1 MVIGGRGP
9 RLLDIVRMLQIIT
22 SSLRTF
28 ICIDAWDECAATH
41 RIKLLISLKQILE
54 TSPSTRIF
62 IIGRPHIRAEI
73 EKRLAGRVI
82 SVLVGPSNDDII
94 EYLRLRLDED
104 ETPDAM
110 DESLEADILEK
121 IPRNM
126 SEMFLLVSLNI
137 DAILHEPTI
146 SRRRE
151 KLSKMTDGL
160 ELGDV
165 YGATIERIKAQDG
178 GKSRPEIAA
187 LMWIS
192 HADRHKRMSSATP

>member
-9 RLLDIVRMLQIIT
+9 RLPDIMKMLQTIT

-41 RIKLLISLKQILE
+41 RIKLLNSLKQILE
-54 TSPSTRIF
+54 SSPSTRIF

-104 ETPDAM
+104 ETPDSM

-165 YGATIERIKAQDG
+165 YGVTIERIKAQDG
-178 GKSRPEIAA
+178 GKLRREIAA

-192 HADRHKRMSSATP
+192 HAGRCKRMSSATP